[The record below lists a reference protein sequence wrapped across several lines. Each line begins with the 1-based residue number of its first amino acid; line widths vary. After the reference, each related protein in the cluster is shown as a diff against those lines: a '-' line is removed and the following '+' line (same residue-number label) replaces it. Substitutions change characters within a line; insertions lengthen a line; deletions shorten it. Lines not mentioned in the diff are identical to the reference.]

1 MSKENLNLLNLFKE
15 KKYSEIIFKIEQ
27 IKKEEINPSL
37 LNLLGVCR
45 MLSTNSIETIKLAIE
60 DFKKSYYLEKDKT
73 KTKDTIKNLI
83 NASSTLF
90 DKEYIKNERNLGS
103 DFFEEIDLIYQQNK
117 QIFDNDENLLKA
129 ISKVMKRTSDAKST
143 IQYLRKILNLH
154 SDPDTIASYN
164 FFNNYIFDWKQSDY
178 YQNSKKI
185 NQKLPIFSSGE
196 LINLKFSKKEKI
208 NIGFVSSDIRSKHSI
223 TYFLK
228 TVLLFYNQEKFKI
241 YLYHNHNLI
250 NDPSTIEL
258 NNFVSNFSYVNT
270 LKDTEVINKIRED
283 EIDIIIDLNGFSSNH
298 RLALFK
304 NRLAPI
310 QISWCGYTNTTGL
323 DEMDYLLADRNL
335 IRPEEEKYY
344 SEKIIYLPNI
354 WNCHSG
360 YPYERSENLMPMETN
375 NYITFGSFNNFR
387 KINDEVIETWSSILK
402 TVKNSKLL
410 LKTSIAT
417 SKEFYQK
424 KFDDYGVLKSITFSD
439 YNKSFKDHLNEYK
452 KIDIALDTFPWNGVT
467 TTFESIWMNVP
478 VLVLEGFN
486 FSSRCGSSIN
496 KNLKLLNLIAK
507 NKEEYIS
514 KAVTLAQ
521 DKNKLYEIRKNIF
534 EDALDSSLFNKE
546 KFSNEFFISL
556 EKIFNKRLAN
566 KL

>member
-117 QIFDNDENLLKA
+117 QIFDNDVNLLKA

-258 NNFVSNFSYVNT
+258 NNLVSNFSYVNT

-323 DEMDYLLADRNL
+323 DEMDYLLVDRNL

-360 YPYERSENLMPMETN
+360 YPYQRSENLMPMETN

-387 KINDEVIETWSSILK
+387 KINDEVIERVIGQTI
-402 TVKNSKLL
+402 
-410 LKTSIAT
+410 I
-417 SKEFYQK
+417 Y
-424 KFDDYGVLKSITFSD
+424 Y
-439 YNKSFKDHLNEYK
+439 
-452 KIDIALDTFPWNGVT
+452 P
-467 TTFESIWMNVP
+467 
-478 VLVLEGFN
+478 
-486 FSSRCGSSIN
+486 
-496 KNLKLLNLIAK
+496 
-507 NKEEYIS
+507 
-514 KAVTLAQ
+514 
-521 DKNKLYEIRKNIF
+521 
-534 EDALDSSLFNKE
+534 
-546 KFSNEFFISL
+546 ISL
-556 EKIFNKRLAN
+556 EHTNFHSLYGEALDKSFLDPIRVYAMVKWESQNTTTTPLGVDRIEKISVAFHKRRLTEDQDLFVREGDFVQYGENMYEILSLQEPKWLFGQVESSFEIAASCVRAREGLFNVRDN
-566 KL
+566 